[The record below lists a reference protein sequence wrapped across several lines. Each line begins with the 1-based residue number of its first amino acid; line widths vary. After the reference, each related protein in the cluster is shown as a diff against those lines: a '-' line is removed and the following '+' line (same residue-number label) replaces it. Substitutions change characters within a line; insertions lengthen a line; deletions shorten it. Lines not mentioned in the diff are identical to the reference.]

1 MTAVGL
7 TGDAGY
13 DFVLAVHELATNAVR
28 HGGGRGHLELRR
40 QDDVLTCEIIDQGP
54 APGHLPVRLPAV
66 DTAGGRGLW
75 LAHQLTE
82 GLILTRRLD
91 GVTATVTACLEPT
104 ISDHTAA
111 ARSRRRTR
119 IRLRRAQLPGRRVP
133 RRAAAPVAQHA
144 GGRWGRHIV
153 CSLGP
158 PSIASFTGDPVDLR
172 TLPASTGGELW

>member
-1 MTAVGL
+1 MTDDAGAFDPGYPALAAVTGVVLLMSQDFTEATVATLRHALHAEVTAVGL

-13 DFVLAVHELATNAVR
+13 DFVLAVHELVTNAVR

-111 ARSRRRTR
+111 PSPLRRGEPNHPRRTTSD
-119 IRLRRAQLPGRRVP
+119 G
-133 RRAAAPVAQHA
+133 
-144 GGRWGRHIV
+144 
-153 CSLGP
+153 
-158 PSIASFTGDPVDLR
+158 
-172 TLPASTGGELW
+172 